1 MGYIKLNK
9 APKADGTAQF
19 DIISCEGVGDVK
31 IHGDAAGIDVSYLS
45 QCKVAIA
52 AGGTDTFTDDDVQLI
67 VDKIQKFA
75 GTSGPAPLVKLSKN
89 IASTTMTVLAQANS

>member
-1 MGYIKLNK
+1 MGYIKINK

-31 IHGDAAGIDVSYLS
+31 LHTDEAGIDVSYLS

-52 AGGTDTFTDDDVQLI
+52 AGGTDTFTQDDVQLI
-67 VDKIQKFA
+67 VDDMR
-75 GTSGPAPLVKLSKN
+75 S
-89 IASTTMTVLAQANS
+89 